1 MSAYRLTRRWQTRGR
16 LAGPGRAR
24 SARRTGSPPRM
35 PRGARPGRRHRA
47 PSSPARSGLGASSHQ
62 PGPRCA
68 RKPNRLRR
76 WRLLGTTRSGD
87 CRKRIRLRHPGIAA
101 RPGRLVVPSTISSM
115 GDDDV
120 DRPEPP
126 SAKAVTALL
135 REARSLSRRAD
146 KLNGTAAAVDDPTT
160 QQLAAE
166 ACTSAW
172 SSWCT
177 TSCCWN
183 VRHSA
188 ASSHQLGAGRAAAV
202 SALRRRWHRRG
213 RVARGGSRRG
223 PGVGTS
229 SGPAR

>member
-1 MSAYRLTRRWQTRGR
+1 MPVLVELVVPA
-16 LAGPGRAR
+16 
-24 SARRTGSPPRM
+24 GSPPRM

-166 ACTSAW
+166 ACTTHGAAGAPPHAAGTSGTARRAVINSAP
-172 SSWCT
+172 
-177 TSCCWN
+177 
-183 VRHSA
+183 VER
-188 ASSHQLGAGRAAAV
+188 QR
-202 SALRRRWHRRG
+202 SALFV
-213 RVARGGSRRG
+213 VAGIV
-223 PGVGTS
+223 GV
-229 SGPAR
+229 A